1 MRARAVVLAVL
12 ATVVLTLIALSAR
25 AATPSGSGDREEEH
39 AVESR
44 RTPPAAEGASSSR
57 PYVLGVEDVIEVDVW
72 KNPELSQEQ
81 AVRPDG
87 RIAFKLVGEVDVE
100 GLTIEQLR
108 TRLTELYREYV
119 PAAEVSVVV
128 KEINSFKVYILG
140 RIEKPGEYKVTS
152 GLTMLQVLALA
163 GPFLP
168 YANVKDIKVFRR
180 TPTGDR
186 VLAFNYRDVVRGLAG
201 DMDLF
206 PGDRVL
212 VP

>member
-1 MRARAVVLAVL
+1 MPEGP
-12 ATVVLTLIALSAR
+12 SAR
-25 AATPSGSGDREEEH
+25 DR
-39 AVESR
+39 
-44 RTPPAAEGASSSR
+44 R
-57 PYVLGVEDVIEVDVW
+57 PYVLGVEDVIQVDVW

-87 RIAFKLVGEVDVE
+87 RIAFKLVGEVEVE

-108 TRLTELYREYV
+108 ARLTEMYQEFV

-128 KEINSFKVYILG
+128 KEINSFKVYVLG
-140 RIEKPGEYKVTS
+140 RIENPGEYKVSS

-168 YANVKDIKVFRR
+168 YANVKEIKVFRR
-180 TPTGDR
+180 TREGDR
-186 VLAFNYRDVVRGLAG
+186 VLTFNYRDVVRGLAG
-201 DMDLF
+201 DMDLL